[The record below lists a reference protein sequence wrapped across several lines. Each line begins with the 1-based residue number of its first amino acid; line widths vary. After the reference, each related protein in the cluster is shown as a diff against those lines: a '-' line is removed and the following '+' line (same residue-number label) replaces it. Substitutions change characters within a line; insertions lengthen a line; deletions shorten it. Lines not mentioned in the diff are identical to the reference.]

1 MLKEITVEQLRQ
13 RDDERMHEIV
23 EQLRLNDPPDPGDP
37 PPGFAGPRNFFHKLK
52 IKWACQWR
60 KDWHL
65 LESGI
70 DLAEFERRAE
80 HETRLMPPP
89 AYLPGTVFRTP
100 PKASQT
106 PKRRIL
112 SRAKPRSLSF
122 PGLFKSARHG
132 FNSGCGTPG
141 LTADDFKKIVE
152 ARDPLNPSESAFH
165 GQALVDLYSPPE
177 VIEAHG
183 DLPPIFDKKLLTR
196 EEFGGFMA
204 SIVDAAEAE
213 KMFPATENILCYHAS
228 AHMVTGETLD
238 AYRKKGILYRVHYF
252 AQYFRARPFAN
263 FVEKL
268 VEQRI
273 QASLENNSC
282 DALLFK
288 LILNSM
294 IGRFALAVQRFLA
307 CSIVPSSQME
317 RVLRSPLKRST
328 KPLRC
333 EDIALDPIHEV
344 VMSKK
349 NVTEDLAIQ
358 IQISVYQV
366 TRGIMMMMM

>member
-1 MLKEITVEQLRQ
+1 MLKEITVEQLRR
-13 RDDERMHEIV
+13 RDDTRMHEIV
-23 EQLRLNDPPDPGDP
+23 AQLRLDDPPDPGDP
-37 PPGFAGPRNFFHKLK
+37 PAGHAGPRNFFHKIK
-52 IKWACQWR
+52 IKWACRWL

-65 LESGI
+65 LESGV
-70 DLAEFERRAE
+70 DLAEFERRADA
-80 HETRLMPPP
+80 ETRLMPPP
-89 AYLPGTVFRTP
+89 PYLPGTVFRTP
-100 PKASQT
+100 PKASK
-106 PKRRIL
+106 PPRRIL

-122 PGLFKSARHG
+122 PGLFKSSRPG
-132 FNSGCGTPG
+132 FNSGCGVPG

-177 VIEAHG
+177 VIAAHG

-204 SIVDAAEAE
+204 SIVDESAAE
-213 KMFPATENILCYHAS
+213 KMFPSVENILCYHAS

-263 FVEKL
+263 FVGKL

-273 QASLENNSC
+273 QASIENNSC

-344 VMSKK
+344 VMNKK

-358 IQISVYQV
+358 IQVSVFRAY
-366 TRGIMMMMM
+366 